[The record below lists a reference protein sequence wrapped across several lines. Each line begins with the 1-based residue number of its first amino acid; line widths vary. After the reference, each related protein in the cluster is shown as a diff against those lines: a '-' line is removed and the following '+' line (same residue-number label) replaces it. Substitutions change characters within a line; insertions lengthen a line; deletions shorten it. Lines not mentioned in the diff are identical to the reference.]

1 MSPPS
6 SVKQEDD
13 DDNWQDDHQGHDVK
27 NSKNLVPDCLELEPG
42 FEIFHGFG
50 IFQAMQFL

>member
-6 SVKQEDD
+6 SVKQDDD